1 MCEVIA
7 RLIRFIVAIISQ
19 CIYMSK
25 HHIAHLKY
33 VQFLFVIYITV
44 KLRKIILI
52 TKINLKRYVNTF
64 VCFLHHMKKL
74 EYN

>member
-1 MCEVIA
+1 
-7 RLIRFIVAIISQ
+7 
-19 CIYMSK
+19 MSK

-44 KLRKIILI
+44 KLRKIIL
-52 TKINLKRYVNTF
+52 TKINLKKSVNTF
-64 VCFLHHMKKL
+64 VFFLHHMKKL

>member
-1 MCEVIA
+1 
-7 RLIRFIVAIISQ
+7 
-19 CIYMSK
+19 MSK
-25 HHIAHLKY
+25 HHIAPLKY

-52 TKINLKRYVNTF
+52 TKINLKKYVNEF
-64 VCFLHHMKKL
+64 VCFFLHHMKKL